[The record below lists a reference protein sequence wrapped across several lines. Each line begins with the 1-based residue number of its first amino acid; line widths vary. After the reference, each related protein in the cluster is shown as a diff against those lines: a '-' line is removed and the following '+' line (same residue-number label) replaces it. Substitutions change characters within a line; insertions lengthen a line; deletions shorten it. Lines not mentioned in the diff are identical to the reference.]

1 MNDRFEEEAAVATD
15 AYIDWLLD
23 ARRPG
28 PHAIETSGG
37 PSDATR
43 RTIALLHS
51 RLPRFHPSFTFEE
64 QLADRLRTAAE
75 GKVTGEGARLLR
87 FTIDPPLASTAAARR
102 LHPRVLIGVG
112 GAALASGVYVAAFCA
127 VRLSLRRPRCH
138 AFTFAG
144 SPTTK

>member
-28 PHAIETSGG
+28 PHAIETTGG
-37 PSDATR
+37 PSEATR

-64 QLADRLRTAAE
+64 QLAARLLDAAE
-75 GKVTGEGARLLR
+75 PTSSAEGGRILR
-87 FTIDPPLASTAAARR
+87 FTIDPPLAGSVAARR

-112 GAALASGVYVAAFCA
+112 GAAIASGVSVAAVYA
-127 VRLSLRRPRCH
+127 IRHTVRRPRRH
-138 AFTFAG
+138 TEVPA
-144 SPTTK
+144 